1 MEFPNVKIIHSSIKS
16 CFSFVIHLKWKTKV
30 PHCQNSYHAVRTVT
44 MLSEQLLRCQNS
56 YHTVRTVTTLSEQ
69 LPYCQNSYHTVRT
82 VPKSNRK
89 CVETEAKCIPLKWL
103 SWPGTG
109 TSIKIWLRWSSLM
122 GSNLPSCC
130 NTVVSNHFH
139 SVKILLFSSARS
151 RDFAGMYTTK
161 LQSICAVLTFDP
173 RLKNILTFSV
183 KDRYQ
188 LNYFICIKDFNAETI
203 TSLKLSL
210 FSFFIYGFQHHER
223 KTICLYVYISVIRQ
237 TVRYRT
243 PVFIQ
248 RFSWHLHIT
257 ITYNLLHLRLW
268 YADVVTV
275 IMYTPEVVCRAL
287 QTSRHEKDGTW
298 LELTWFETTILCGHT
313 SVFHMWIKWQPW
325 HITGRAVL
333 YNMLK

>member
-1 MEFPNVKIIHSSIKS
+1 
-16 CFSFVIHLKWKTKV
+16 
-30 PHCQNSYHAVRTVT
+30 
-44 MLSEQLLRCQNS
+44 
-56 YHTVRTVTTLSEQ
+56 
-69 LPYCQNSYHTVRT
+69 
-82 VPKSNRK
+82 
-89 CVETEAKCIPLKWL
+89 
-103 SWPGTG
+103 
-109 TSIKIWLRWSSLM
+109 M

-183 KDRYQ
+183 EDRYQ

-257 ITYNLLHLRLW
+257 ITYNLLHLRL
-268 YADVVTV
+268 
-275 IMYTPEVVCRAL
+275 
-287 QTSRHEKDGTW
+287 
-298 LELTWFETTILCGHT
+298 
-313 SVFHMWIKWQPW
+313 
-325 HITGRAVL
+325 
-333 YNMLK
+333 